1 MSDGGSWMMGNGS
14 WKIEVGRIENKHKF
28 DSVELKFHRLAQI
41 K

>member
-1 MSDGGSWMMGNGS
+1 MSDDGRWVMGDGS

-28 DSVELKFHRLAQI
+28 HRLAQI